1 MNTNITFEERQLMS
15 LYNASGTREGLIA
28 DLREMR
34 GYLEEDETDL
44 RALTDS
50 ALGKLEKMTDTEY
63 EGLDLF
69 PDFEE

>member
-1 MNTNITFEERQLMS
+1 MNTNLTFEERQLMS
-15 LYNASGTREGLIA
+15 LYNASCTREGLIA
-28 DLREMR
+28 ELKEMR

-44 RALTDS
+44 RDLTDS

>member
-1 MNTNITFEERQLMS
+1 MNTNITFEELQLMS

-28 DLREMR
+28 ELKEMR

-44 RALTDS
+44 RDLTDS